1 MKAAG
6 GFLASFFGR
15 AKEPS
20 PTPTP
25 EPVATPPVQDLNE
38 VDILYRQI
46 NTFQADVKV
55 SITSNY
61 AKELE
66 RATKKAAPS
75 RMPASLVFS
84 RADESEKILDSKS
97 SHSKAATTVFSGLC
111 PPLDGEKSARVFI
124 GQPTGQTTGI
134 GGHLAARF
142 IPTVERESIDLVDR
156 HVSQWNRELLWVGG
170 YLARLIYELEL
181 IECMQAWAK
190 TTPTETAARTAIL
203 ARGLYALRFFS
214 FRATTPSAAVGQE
227 MERAFF
233 SCSRSPKTMPLVS
246 TAGVLAVDQI
256 RMPND
261 QLLEF
266 APDLPVVTPATL
278 TDASK
283 AVARLRE
290 RGLLR
295 DITFEDIVKQ
305 LGERPLTEKEMIA
318 CLKWWQQIAATDG
331 YEVQARNHLLD
342 AAVLITDSSK
352 VVPLSAVK
360 TYVNPQASSVPTDMP
375 LPPDTL
381 PYSVTKDLKGQHITR
396 IFGWQEL
403 TLAHYVRFLVNPPM
417 SGRSGSDPETD
428 VRVSAAFSERVLTM
442 LGRAWQSISAT
453 QHQAIVAELKGIP
466 MIPTKAGFKV
476 PGEAYFE
483 KNLLFDDLPTI
494 ALPKTTAIRGGL
506 EKMLLAIGVRRTVDL
521 QLVFTRLI
529 GGGEWTC
536 HDLMKY
542 LVAVKDNL
550 TAEEINKLRHTA
562 AFPLEQPIKAGAER
576 PATVRKMPSDLYEPL
591 DSMREL
597 GLPLLDWG
605 DVKWRSSSEE
615 ARMLFDLGLRRFPQ
629 AETLLRI
636 AAGPAPYNERALKF
650 LLDNIGTYYAG
661 FSPAKFAAIPFLPAA
676 ANNGAQI
683 MACPGEVFTNK
694 DCTILGFSV
703 ARPPISSPDV
713 AAKLGIDSDPSM
725 GMLVSAFL
733 KEPVYDLNEARKI
746 FEVSHRAPEVRL
758 TPSISEHA
766 SAPLVSELW
775 RRWQGRLSFL

>member
-1 MKAAG
+1 MDV
-6 GFLASFFGR
+6 LAR
-15 AKEPS
+15 E
-20 PTPTP
+20 
-25 EPVATPPVQDLNE
+25 
-38 VDILYRQI
+38 I
-46 NTFQADVKV
+46 NTFQADIKV
-55 SITSNY
+55 SVTSAY

-84 RADESEKILDSKS
+84 REDESAKSLDGKS
-97 SHSKAATTVFSGLC
+97 AQGKAATTVFAGLC

-190 TTPTETAARTAIL
+190 TTPTEVAIRDAIL

-214 FRATTPSAAVGQE
+214 FRATTPSATVGQE
-227 MERAFF
+227 MESAFF
-233 SCSRSPKTMPLVS
+233 GCARSNKTMPLVS
-246 TAGVLAVDQI
+246 TAGILSVDKV

-261 QLLEF
+261 QLMEF
-266 APDLPVVTPATL
+266 APELPVVTTATL
-278 TDASK
+278 SDAPK

-290 RGLLR
+290 RRLLQ

-305 LGERPLTEKEMIA
+305 LGERPLTEKEMVS
-318 CLKWWQQIAATDG
+318 CLRWWQQIAATDG
-331 YEVQARNHLLD
+331 YQIDARNHLLD

-360 TYVNPQASSVPTDMP
+360 TYINPQASSIPTDMP
-375 LPPDTL
+375 LPSDTL
-381 PYSVTKDLKGQHITR
+381 PYSVTKELKGQHITR

-403 TLAHYVRFLVNPPM
+403 SLAHYVHYLVNPPM
-417 SGRSGSDPETD
+417 SGGRSGADPETD
-428 VRVSAAFSERVLTM
+428 VRVSASFAERVLTM

-453 QHQAIVAELKGIP
+453 QHQAIIAELKTVP
-466 MIPTKAGFKV
+466 MIPTKTGFKV

-494 ALPKTTAIRGGL
+494 ALPKSPAIRGGL

-542 LVAVKDNL
+542 LVSVKDNL
-550 TAEEINKLRHTA
+550 SAEEINRLRHTA
-562 AFPLEQPIKAGAER
+562 AFPLEQIGKDGAEKL
-576 PATVRKMPSDLYEPL
+576 ATVRKMPSDLYEPV

-597 GLPLLDWG
+597 NLPVLDWG
-605 DVKWRSSSEE
+605 DIKWRSGSDE
-615 ARMLFDLGLRRFPQ
+615 ARMLFDLGLRKFPP
-629 AETLLRI
+629 ADALLRI
-636 AAGPAPYNERALKF
+636 AAGPAPYGERALKY
-650 LLDNIGTYYAG
+650 LLDNISTHYVG
-661 FSPAKFAAIPFLPAA
+661 FSPAKFAAIPFLPATSST
-676 ANNGAQI
+676 GSEV
-683 MACPGEVFTNK
+683 MARPGEVFTNK
-694 DCTILGFSV
+694 DCTILGFPV
-703 ARPPISSPDV
+703 ARPPISNPDV
-713 AAKLGIDSDPSM
+713 AAKLGIDSDPPM

-733 KEPVYDLNEARKI
+733 KEPVFDTNQARKV
-746 FEVSHRAPEVRL
+746 FEVGYVAD
-758 TPSISEHA
+758 
-766 SAPLVSELW
+766 
-775 RRWQGRLSFL
+775 GG